1 MASSSSST
9 TKKTTTTNTTATDQ
23 YNGFGTFSTTA
34 NRPADYT
41 DPYAN
46 QTQDQLS
53 KVLNYGD
60 FSYGSAPSYT
70 NEYQAL
76 QQQYLN
82 NLLNRDQFSYNP
94 NTDPVYSSYEKTY
107 RREGNR
113 ATANALAQASAATGG
128 RPSSYAVSAATQAGN
143 YYASQL
149 SDIIPTLYQ
158 QAYDR
163 YLNEYQMKQSDLNA
177 INTQEQMDYNRYLTN
192 LQQYN
197 TDRDLAYN
205 TWLQGY
211 NMAQNGLNALNQ
223 QSQIDYGR
231 YADALNQYNIDRNFD
246 YNQYTYEQSI
256 AQETVN
262 QILANGGT
270 PSDEL
275 LARAGYTPDYAS
287 TLAAEWARQQGLNMA
302 DWYAGYGDYSRLAEL
317 GIDTS
322 YLAAMQRAELAQAD
336 AIINGYSLSGG
347 GSGGSGGRG
356 GRTSGNTGDG
366 TDSNNI
372 PDTDPLTQEYIDRF
386 NGGDF
391 SEEVIKYLAAHGFNE
406 QDLRDI
412 ADYMRSVY
420 KTNNANHKNNLA
432 SMTADERAA
441 EAAAAAGISPNTSG
455 VVGTNYRPGSPSANL
470 IAAGAGISP
479 LTTGM
484 TGTNNRP
491 AAGTSSSTNTTVPKP
506 GDIGAVT
513 PADLINQ
520 QYFVDSANEQ
530 QNTIRL
536 PKNTNGI
543 NGRYYK

>member
-1 MASSSSST
+1 MASSSST

-336 AIINGYSLSGG
+336 AVINGYSLSGG
-347 GSGGSGGRG
+347 GSGGRG
-356 GRTSGNTGDG
+356 GRSRTGSDMM
-366 TDSNNI
+366 TKAEAEN
-372 PDTDPLTQEYIDRF
+372 RF
-386 NGGDF
+386 NNGDF
-391 SEEVIKYLAAHGFNE
+391 SEEVIEALKAYGYTEEKLNGLMALAYYNAVTPGNREYL
-406 QDLRDI
+406 R
-412 ADYMRSVY
+412 
-420 KTNNANHKNNLA
+420 NN
-432 SMTADERAA
+432 MTAEERA
-441 EAAAAAGISPNTSG
+441 
-455 VVGTNYRPGSPSANL
+455 NL
-470 IAAGAGISP
+470 DAAGAGISP
-479 LTTGM
+479 STS
-484 TGTNNRP
+484 TGTPGRDTGPNTN
-491 AAGTSSSTNTTVPKP
+491 AAVPKP
-506 GDIGAVT
+506 L
-513 PADLINQ
+513 P
-520 QYFVDSANEQ
+520 
-530 QNTIRL
+530 QNDDD
-536 PKNTNGI
+536 KNKNKGQGGNSNNGQAG
-543 NGRYYK
+543 NRYRRQDA